1 MTTKKPDP
9 VDELVASMRRAD
21 IVQRYRWQFRSGREI
36 DACVPDMWLPAIA
49 KLCAGIEEAV
59 PAIERTGFYWLDL
72 KEKRG
77 QLAVDFVFPHGCGPA
92 IEALVDHAI
101 EQAAAAAP

>member
-1 MTTKKPDP
+1 MRLHS
-9 VDELVASMRRAD
+9 ELQA
-21 IVQRYRWQFRSGREI
+21 RYGWQFRNGREI
-36 DACVPDMWLPAIA
+36 DACVPDIWLPAIIE
-49 KLCAGIEEAV
+49 LCAGIEEVV
-59 PAIERTGFYWLDL
+59 PAIERGGFYWLDI

-77 QLAVDFVFPHGCGPA
+77 QLAVDFVFPYGSGPA